1 MLNDFFSSIIENG
14 AFSGSD
20 FIYTTFTALV
30 CGMIISGA
38 YVIKNKCSK
47 SFAIT
52 LVLLPAIVEVVIIL
66 VNGNIG
72 TGIAVAGAFSLV
84 KFRSAPGKGQEITS
98 IFLDMAVGLASGM
111 GHIGVAFFFTLI
123 ISLLNVVLNISGFG
137 GKGES
142 YRKLKVTVPY
152 NVDYEKIFDD
162 IFKKYA
168 VRFSYDEIKTG
179 GEKNRSEEKQDI
191 STGVYKICINISLR
205 KNASI
210 KNMIDELKNMN
221 GNLDVCIGKIS
232 DNQDNL

>member
-1 MLNDFFSSIIENG
+1 MLNDFFSSIIEN
-14 AFSGSD
+14 SGSD

-98 IFLDMAVGLASGM
+98 IFLAMAVGLASGM

>member
-1 MLNDFFSSIIENG
+1 
-14 AFSGSD
+14 
-20 FIYTTFTALV
+20 
-30 CGMIISGA
+30 
-38 YVIKNKCSK
+38 
-47 SFAIT
+47 
-52 LVLLPAIVEVVIIL
+52 
-66 VNGNIG
+66 
-72 TGIAVAGAFSLV
+72 
-84 KFRSAPGKGQEITS
+84 
-98 IFLDMAVGLASGM
+98 M

>member
-1 MLNDFFSSIIENG
+1 M
-14 AFSGSD
+14 
-20 FIYTTFTALV
+20 
-30 CGMIISGA
+30 
-38 YVIKNKCSK
+38 IKNKCSK

-98 IFLDMAVGLASGM
+98 IFLAMAVGLASGM

-191 STGVYKICINISLR
+191 SQKKLHFNQIALIQLQKQAQIWLSELTVKLLTCQSISHAVQTIMVLINS
-205 KNASI
+205 
-210 KNMIDELKNMN
+210 LKN
-221 GNLDVCIGKIS
+221 
-232 DNQDNL
+232 